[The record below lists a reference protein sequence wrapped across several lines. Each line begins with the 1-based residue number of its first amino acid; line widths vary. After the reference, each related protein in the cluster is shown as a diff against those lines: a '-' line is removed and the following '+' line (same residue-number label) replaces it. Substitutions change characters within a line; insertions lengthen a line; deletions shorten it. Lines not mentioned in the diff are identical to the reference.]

1 MGLECWVRCATE
13 TLITRRPFNGYEAE
27 DSREI
32 VLGLLRLYG
41 GWVPQ
46 RKIMGLVPA
55 MFSFSGE
62 TALTLKRRFGRSVSV
77 VCPVVVYTS
86 QHA

>member
-1 MGLECWVRCATE
+1 MGLECWARCATE

-27 DSREI
+27 DSRQI

-46 RKIMGLVPA
+46 RKIMGLVRA

-62 TALTLKRRFGRSVSV
+62 TALTLKRRLGRSVSV